1 MTLQSRVPS
10 PRTWAVCDM
19 VVKVVSP
26 IVTSCVLN
34 QSHGHW
40 LFGDAVQFV
49 ITKAHEF
56 CDDIVNLIV
65 PNSMGDPKASIFDAK
80 LENSQFT

>member
-1 MTLQSRVPS
+1 
-10 PRTWAVCDM
+10 M

-34 QSHGHW
+34 QSRGHW
-40 LFGDAVQFV
+40 LFGDALQFG

-56 CDDIVNLIV
+56 HDDIVNLV
-65 PNSMGDPKASIFDAK
+65 VLNSMGDPKASVFDAK
-80 LENSQFT
+80 LQNSQFT